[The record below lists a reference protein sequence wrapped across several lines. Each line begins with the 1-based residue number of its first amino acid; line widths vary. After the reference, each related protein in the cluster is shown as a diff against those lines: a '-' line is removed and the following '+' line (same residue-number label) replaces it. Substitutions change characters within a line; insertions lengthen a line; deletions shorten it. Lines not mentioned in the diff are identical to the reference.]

1 LCYKVVRS
9 EKMKI
14 LFLTQY
20 CPPEVGA
27 PQNRIFEFAKQLKK
41 FGHVVTILTAMPNYP
56 KGEIFEE
63 YKGKKVVVETLE
75 GINIVRTGIYATKEK
90 SFTKR
95 LRNYISFTF
104 SSVLTGARYIEKQ
117 DVIITESP
125 PIFLGWSGYVLSKMK
140 SAKFVFNIS
149 DLWPESAVKLG
160 VLHNKALIKMS
171 TWLEEF
177 CYKKAYAVTCQTKGI
192 VDNIVVRGIDKNKVH
207 LITNGVDTEF
217 FKRENRDEDFRKE
230 VGIDNKFA
238 ICYAGIHGIAQG
250 LQVIIKA
257 AELLKEYKDIQFVFF
272 GDGPEKGDLIDMV
285 NEKEL
290 TNVSFFPVQSKP
302 KMPRIIASMDAT
314 VIPLKKLDLFKGA
327 LPSKMFEALSSE
339 LPIVLAVEG
348 EAEKLIN
355 DAKAG
360 ITVEPENPKEIA
372 EAVLT
377 LYNDK
382 ELRENLGRNGRKY
395 VIQNFSRE
403 SITRKLEDILLN
415 L

>member
-1 LCYKVVRS
+1 
-9 EKMKI
+9 MKI

-41 FGHVVTILTAMPNYP
+41 FNHEITILTAMPNYP

-63 YKGKKVVVETLE
+63 YRGKKIVEEELD
-75 GINIVRTGIYATKEK
+75 GIKIVRTSIYATKDK

-95 LRNYISFTF
+95 LRNYLSFTF
-104 SSVLTGARYIEKQ
+104 SSVLTGSKYIDNQ

-125 PIFLGWSGYVLSKMK
+125 PLFLGWSGYVLSKQK
-140 SAKFVFNIS
+140 KAKFVFNVS

-160 VLHNKALIKMS
+160 VLNNKMLIKFS

-177 CYKKAYAVTCQTKGI
+177 SYRKAHAVTGQTRGI
-192 VDNIVVRGIDKNKVH
+192 VNNIVERGFDANKVH

-217 FKRENRDEDFRKE
+217 FKRENRDEEFRKE
-230 VGIDNKFA
+230 LGIDGKFS

-250 LQVIIKA
+250 LEVVIEA
-257 AELLKEYKDIQFVFF
+257 ADILRNYEDIQFLFF
-272 GDGPEKGDLIDMV
+272 GDGPEKQQLIQMV
-285 NEKEL
+285 KEKSL
-290 TNVSFFPVQSKP
+290 NNVKFLPVQSKP

-314 VIPLKKLDLFKGA
+314 IIPLKKLDLFKGA

-355 DAKAG
+355 DAQAG
-360 ITVEPENPKEIA
+360 ITVEPENPKAIA
-372 EAVLT
+372 DAVLK
-377 LYNDK
+377 LYKDP
-382 ELRENLGRNGRKY
+382 ELSRKLGGNGRKY
-395 VIQNFSRE
+395 VMENYARE
-403 SITRKLEDILLN
+403 AIARKLEKILLE
-415 L
+415 LK